1 MVGRLFLDV
10 MMKHERLIS
19 TGTAEGR
26 LCGSLEKGVFVF
38 RGVPYAAP
46 PVGALRWQPPKPVT
60 PWQGERDATAW
71 GNASW
76 QNREY
81 CQAVGGGDPGVFSE
95 DCLYLNVWTPDLE
108 PARPL
113 PVMVWI
119 HGGGF
124 ALGAGGLSPYAGLP
138 LASRGV
144 VVVTLNYRLGH
155 LGFFAHP
162 ALDKE
167 YAQGEVV
174 NNFALLDQIAALQ
187 WVQRN
192 ITSFGGDRRN
202 VTIFGE
208 SSGARSVL
216 SLFAS
221 PLAKG
226 LFHKGIAQS
235 AYALPDIPREKALK
249 TGVRLASHF
258 KLAQA
263 TAEQLR
269 ALPAEAFWPLETSLA
284 NGPVAISG
292 DRVLP
297 EPMINVF
304 NAGTQLK
311 LPLMIGSNSD
321 EASVLSYFGVDPANV
336 IAQVRQTQ
344 RVGLRL
350 KLIRM
355 LYDGVYDD
363 SELGREVAR
372 DMTFT
377 TMGYIAALAQHRNG
391 MPVWRYYFD
400 YVSVNS
406 RDLYPHGTWH
416 GNEIPYT
423 LNTLDAPGVASSERP
438 FTEDDRAFAETVSEY
453 WLHFARDATE
463 YSHQIEGKVNWP
475 AWHPWEDK
483 VMRFGEQGQPVLKL
497 EKNFMRRRTQLF
509 RLLMKGMVRLRD

>member
-1 MVGRLFLDV
+1 MRHDRLL
-10 MMKHERLIS
+10 RTS
-19 TGTAEGR
+19 TAEGR
-26 LCGSLEKGVFVF
+26 LRGSLEDGVFVF
-38 RGVPYAAP
+38 RGVPYASP
-46 PVGALRWQPPKPVT
+46 PVGALRWQPPKPVK

-81 CQAVGGGDPGVFSE
+81 CQAVGGGDPGNFSE

-119 HGGGF
+119 HGGGY
-124 ALGAGGLSPYAGLP
+124 AMGAGGLAPYNGLP

-144 VVVTLNYRLGH
+144 VIVTINYRLGH
-155 LGFFAHP
+155 MGFFAHP

-167 YAQGEVV
+167 YPAGEVV

-192 ITSFGGDRRN
+192 IANFGGDSSN
-202 VTIFGE
+202 VTLFGE

-221 PLAKG
+221 PLAAG

-235 AYALPDIPREKALK
+235 AYTLPDVPRQKALN

-258 KLAQA
+258 GLEQA
-263 TAEQLR
+263 TAGQLR
-269 ALPAEAFWPLETSLA
+269 ELPADAFWQLDSSLA
-284 NGPVAISG
+284 NGPVAIAG
-292 DRVLP
+292 DCVLP
-297 EPMINVF
+297 EPMLSVF
-304 NAGTQLK
+304 TAAKQLK

-321 EASVLSYFGVDPANV
+321 EASVLSYFGVDPAKV
-336 IAQVRQTQ
+336 IAGVRQTQ
-344 RVGLRL
+344 RIGLRL
-350 KLIRM
+350 KMIRM
-355 LYDGVYDD
+355 MYDGVYDD
-363 SELGREVAR
+363 SELGRQVAR

-391 MPVWRYYFD
+391 MPAWRYYFD
-400 YVSVNS
+400 YVSENA
-406 RDLYPHGTWH
+406 RDLYVNGTWH

-423 LNTLDAPGVASSERP
+423 LDTLDAFGDEKGDRP
-438 FTEDDRAFAETVSEY
+438 FTDNDRAFAKKVSDY
-453 WLHFARDATE
+453 WLSFARDASAF
-463 YSHQIEGKVNWP
+463 SHQIEGEINWP
-475 AWHPWEDK
+475 AWRPWEDK
-483 VMRFGEQGQPVLKL
+483 VMRFGVKGQAVLKL
-497 EKNFMRRRTQLF
+497 EKRFMRRRTQLF
-509 RLLMKGMVRLRD
+509 RLLMKGMVRLND